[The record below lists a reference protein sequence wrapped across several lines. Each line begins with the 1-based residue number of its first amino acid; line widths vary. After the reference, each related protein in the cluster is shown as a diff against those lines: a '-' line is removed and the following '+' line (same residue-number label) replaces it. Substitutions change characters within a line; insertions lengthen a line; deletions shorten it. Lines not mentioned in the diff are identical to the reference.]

1 MCQSRRISIEIKDN
15 GLGMNESFVR
25 DHLGEPWA
33 KQDPFTTGS
42 GLSVHLAYRVID
54 LMGGHMEISSAPG
67 RGCVVNLEVP
77 VLRRSPLIPLTPV
90 PTTSLDPNVI
100 APTPPSEPKQR
111 KIALVGFNRSDKK
124 QSGLPELGETLKRQY
139 TQLGCEIVSIPDAEL
154 IIANGD
160 VEETETGKLLMEGA
174 RTDEIIFLVQPGHEP
189 NPDVLD
195 EAKRY
200 SRNVRRIPKPVTPSV
215 IRQTLG
221 RHRAHVGFPTSPV
234 QRHRDGPRS
243 SISSTPEPSSK
254 EAPTPGTPN
263 LSAPSTVKVVKDE
276 DYFRKRPGLFGGFS
290 QLWKPKGMCPE
301 EAIACL
307 SLGDYFSSRRRGTL
321 HRTPSTGSSGRNSSI
336 GDDSSTPATSHSGL
350 FDLPRDN
357 GFSTPVTPNETEPEP
372 TPEPPRIKVLVVE
385 DNMINRKILVR
396 ILSTKL
402 VSTGPCNS
410 YRVPVADAVY
420 SLLISAK
427 HKTALRPSS
436 SSNNSPGLRSVR
448 CIPYMNY
455 RNVLLA
461 DFSVLLDINM
471 PRMDGYQACAE
482 MRSIERHDPSR
493 PRSQI
498 IAVTALSSEEEKRHG
513 LVECVGATALGS
525 STTPTSAVI
534 PI

>member
-1 MCQSRRISIEIKDN
+1 
-15 GLGMNESFVR
+15 
-25 DHLGEPWA
+25 
-33 KQDPFTTGS
+33 
-42 GLSVHLAYRVID
+42 
-54 LMGGHMEISSAPG
+54 
-67 RGCVVNLEVP
+67 
-77 VLRRSPLIPLTPV
+77 
-90 PTTSLDPNVI
+90 
-100 APTPPSEPKQR
+100 
-111 KIALVGFNRSDKK
+111 
-124 QSGLPELGETLKRQY
+124 
-139 TQLGCEIVSIPDAEL
+139 
-154 IIANGD
+154 
-160 VEETETGKLLMEGA
+160 MEGA

-189 NPDVLD
+189 SPDVLN

-200 SRNVRRIPKPVTPSV
+200 SRTVRRIPKPVTPSV

-221 RHRAHVGFPTSPV
+221 RHRTHVGFPTSLAAV
-234 QRHRDGPRS
+234 QRDRESGPRS

-254 EAPTPGTPN
+254 EVPTPGTPN
-263 LSAPSTVKVVKDE
+263 PGAPAQKVVKDE

-350 FDLPRDN
+350 FDPPRDN
-357 GFSTPVTPNETEPEP
+357 GFSTPVTPNEPEPEP

-402 VSTGPCNS
+402 VSTKPDA
-410 YRVPVADAVY
+410 VAVAVAVAVADADASY
-420 SLLISAK
+420 SPLISAK
-427 HKTALRPSS
+427 HKTASRPSS
-436 SSNNSPGLRSVR
+436 SSNSSVGLRSVR
-448 CIPYMNY
+448 GIPHMNS
-455 RNVLLA
+455 RNVYLA
-461 DFSVLLDINM
+461 DSSVLLDINM

-513 LVECVGATALGS
+513 LVECVARPFLITFQPPPPTPPPFPISHPASRIPHLVSRIPHPASRCTAS
-525 STTPTSAVI
+525 RPVI
-534 PI
+534 HA